1 MERSFYAE
9 IIRLLKQGKIS
20 VKELN
25 KKKIELSKKYNLKRI
40 PTNIEILLHAKPEDV
55 EKLGLLAKPTRTISG
70 VAVIAVM
77 AYPFAC
83 KHGKCLMCPGGPASI
98 FGDVPQSYTGREP
111 ATLRAIRNKFDPYM
125 QIFNRLEHY
134 VVMGH
139 SPEKVELIV
148 MGGTFPSFD
157 WRYQKRFIAFCY
169 KAMNDF
175 SQLFF
180 KKDRFDFIRF
190 KEFFLLPGR
199 VGDKERI
206 KRISAKVKRLKGK
219 SDLLKEQIKNEQS
232 KIRCIGLTI
241 ETRPDFAKLKH
252 ANRMLLLGC
261 TRVELGIQS
270 VYDRALKAIKRGH
283 SVKDSIKAMR
293 ILKDL
298 GFKINAHYMIGLP
311 SVSAEDDI
319 AGLKELFS
327 NPDFRPDML
336 KIYPCLV
343 VEGTELYQIW
353 KKGKYN
359 PLSVEDAAKIII
371 EFKRIVPEYVRI
383 MRVQRDIPDFMISA
397 GPKLTNL
404 RQYIQE
410 KMKKLGLKCK
420 CIRCRE
426 IGRSGLKKIG
436 KLDYK
441 VLIYEASKGSEF
453 FISAECKKWIV
464 GFCRMRFPSEC
475 LRKEITERSAL
486 IRELHVYGTAMP
498 IGKTVDSDRLA
509 IQVQHKGVGKR
520 LMSIA
525 EQLAKENGKNKMV
538 VISGIGVREYYRKL
552 GYRKEGVYMVKKI
565 SKR

>member
-1 MERSFYAE
+1 MEENFYTE
-9 IIRLLKQGKIS
+9 IIKLLKQKKIS

-40 PTNIEILLHAKPEDV
+40 PTNIEILLHAEPEDV
-55 EKLGLLAKPTRTISG
+55 EKLGLLTKPTRTISG

-175 SQLFF
+175 SHLFF

-190 KEFFLLPGR
+190 KKFFLLPGS

-206 KRISAKVKRLKGK
+206 KRISAKVRKLKGK
-219 SDLLKEQIKNEQS
+219 SDLLKEQIKNERS
-232 KIRCIGLTI
+232 KIRCVGLTI

-261 TRVELGIQS
+261 TRVELGVQS

-293 ILKDL
+293 VLKDL

-311 SVSAEDDI
+311 SVSVKDDI

-327 NPDFRPDML
+327 NPYFRPDML

-343 VEGTELYQIW
+343 VEGTELYQLW
-353 KKGKYN
+353 KKGKYR

-436 KLDYK
+436 KLNYK
-441 VLIYEASKGSEF
+441 ILSYEASKGSEF
-453 FISAECKKWIV
+453 FISAEYKDWIV
-464 GFCRMRFPSEC
+464 GFCRMRFPSQC

-498 IGKTVDSDRLA
+498 IGKTANSDRLA
-509 IQVQHKGVGKR
+509 IQVQHRGVGKR